1 MIEIKNKRVG
11 NSYPPFII
19 AELSAN
25 HGGSIE
31 RAKQSILAAK
41 SSGASAVKLQTY
53 TPDTMTIDCDKE
65 DFKINEGLWKGY
77 TLYDLYK
84 EAFTPFE
91 WHYELFEFA
100 KKNDIIIF
108 SSPLMKQ
115 LLIFLK
121 NWMHQLIKLR
131 HLN

>member
-65 DFKINEGLWKGY
+65 DFIYQRRLVERLY
-77 TLYDLYK
+77 TL
-84 EAFTPFE
+84 
-91 WHYELFEFA
+91 
-100 KKNDIIIF
+100 
-108 SSPLMKQ
+108 
-115 LLIFLK
+115 
-121 NWMHQLIKLR
+121 
-131 HLN
+131 